1 MFENVN
7 NQQPKFGEVT
17 RSKGSFGYTPKD
29 RMREALQAVKRKQQ
43 NEQALEQLGVI
54 RQVAEQE
61 HVPMRMKIG
70 AQDVFAS
77 FELTD
82 DVLDAIVTA
91 INRELAE

>member
-1 MFENVN
+1 MFENN
-7 NQQPKFGEVT
+7 NQQKFGEVT

-43 NEQALEQLGVI
+43 NEQALEQLRVI
-54 RQVAEQE
+54 HQVAEQE